1 MFRTISIK
9 TRLIL
14 SGVVA
19 ILAVIVTAGVGV
31 FGMSESRH
39 GLEAQS
45 DVTARIRLQMTAD
58 MMHDAIFGQVM
69 QAIVIGPNGLTEAQA
84 QLRADFLESAD
95 TIRSSLDALAAF
107 DLPSEERNR
116 LTAVVPVVRD
126 YLASADAT
134 IQLAFR
140 DEPAARSLIP
150 QFMAAFG
157 VLENELGLFGDL
169 IQGTGETT
177 AEAVQGLSTVLM
189 RVLISVSIATTI
201 LMISN
206 AWYVTRSVSR
216 PIERLRA
223 ALREVAEGDFEIRI
237 GNITRDDD
245 DIGAIARDIDRVTGR
260 IKVALD
266 EQSAMRSEGEYV
278 ITTLGIGL
286 GNLSEGNLSAP
297 ITEVFS
303 ETYEPLRADFNATV
317 DKLSDLITKV
327 VESCE
332 SIRGRSSEISQS
344 SENLATRTETQA
356 ATLQQ
361 TAAALEEMTVN
372 VNAAASNAR
381 EVETVVMRARSDA
394 QESARVVQSAVDAMN
409 AIDASSSQISQIIG
423 VIDDIAFQT
432 NLLALNAGVEAA
444 RAGDAGRGFAVV
456 ASEVRALAQRSSGAA
471 KEIKTLI
478 GDSTQHVGR
487 GVQQVGRAGEA
498 LASIVDKV
506 AHISTLMSDM
516 AEGASQQ
523 STGLA
528 EINIGVTQLDQ
539 VTQQNAAMV
548 EESTAAS
555 HSLHQETTT
564 LATLVA
570 HFRTRS
576 AADSLVKLS
585 SREKPTR
592 ARPVNAEHQREDRF
606 ARIARSS

>member
-1 MFRTISIK
+1 MFRTVSIK

-31 FGMSESRH
+31 FGLSESRH
-39 GLEAQS
+39 GLAAQS
-45 DVTARIRLQMTAD
+45 DVTAQIRLQMMAD

-69 QAIVIGPNGLTEAQA
+69 QAIVIGPNGLTEEQSR
-84 QLRADFLESAD
+84 LRTDFSESAD

-107 DLPSEERNR
+107 DLPFEERNR
-116 LTAVVPVVRD
+116 LKAVVPAVED
-126 YLASADAT
+126 YLASAEAT

-140 DEPAARSLIP
+140 DEPAARSMVA
-150 QFMAAFG
+150 QFMSAFG
-157 VLENELGLFGDL
+157 ELENELGQFGDL

-177 AEAVQGLSTVLM
+177 AEAVHGLSTVLM
-189 RVLISVSIATTI
+189 RVLIGVSIAATL
-201 LMISN
+201 LMICN
-206 AWYVTRSVSR
+206 FWYVTRGVSR
-216 PIERLRA
+216 PIERLRGA
-223 ALREVAEGDFEIRI
+223 MREVAEGDFEIRI
-237 GNITRDDD
+237 GNITRDG
-245 DIGAIARDIDRVTGR
+245 DIGAIARDIDRVTDR
-260 IKVALD
+260 IKAALD

-278 ITTLGIGL
+278 ITTLGTGL
-286 GNLSEGNLSAP
+286 RNLSEGNLSAP
-297 ITEVFS
+297 ITEIFA
-303 ETYEPLRADFNATV
+303 EDYEPLRADFNATV

-381 EVETVVMRARSDA
+381 EVETVVKRARSDA

-570 HFRTRS
+570 HFRTQS
-576 AADSLVKLS
+576 HADSLVNLS
-585 SREKPTR
+585 SRANLAR
-592 ARPVNAEHQREDRF
+592 SRPVNAEHQEEDSF

>member
-1 MFRTISIK
+1 MFRTVSIK
-9 TRLIL
+9 IRLIL

-31 FGMSESRH
+31 FGLSESRH
-39 GLEAQS
+39 GLATQS
-45 DVTARIRLQMTAD
+45 DVTAQIRLQMMAD

-69 QAIVIGPNGLTEAQA
+69 QAIVIAPNGLPEAQA
-84 QLRADFLESAD
+84 RLRADFSESAD

-116 LTAVVPVVRD
+116 LTAVVPVVED

-134 IQLAFR
+134 IRLAFR
-140 DEPAARSLIP
+140 DEPAARTIMP

-157 VLENELGLFGDL
+157 VLENELGQFGDL

-177 AEAVQGLSTVLM
+177 AEAVHGLSTVLM
-189 RVLISVSIATTI
+189 RVLVGVSIAATI

-206 AWYVTRSVSR
+206 AWHVTRGVSR
-216 PIERLRA
+216 PIERLRGA
-223 ALREVAEGDFEIRI
+223 MREVAEGDFEIRI

-245 DIGAIARDIDRVTGR
+245 IGAIARDIDRVTDR
-260 IKVALD
+260 IKAALD
-266 EQSAMRSEGEYV
+266 EQSAMRSEGDHV
-278 ITTLGIGL
+278 ITTLGTGL
-286 GNLSEGNLSAP
+286 RNLSEGNLSAP
-297 ITEVFS
+297 ITEVFAQD
-303 ETYEPLRADFNATV
+303 YEPLRADFNATV
-317 DKLSDLITKV
+317 GKLSDLITQV

-570 HFRTRS
+570 HFRTQS
-576 AADSLVKLS
+576 HADSLVNLS
-585 SREKPTR
+585 SRAKLAQ
-592 ARPVNAEHQREDRF
+592 ARPASTEHQREDRF

>member
-1 MFRTISIK
+1 MR
-9 TRLIL
+9 
-14 SGVVA
+14 
-19 ILAVIVTAGVGV
+19 
-31 FGMSESRH
+31 
-39 GLEAQS
+39 
-45 DVTARIRLQMTAD
+45 AD

-69 QAIVIGPNGLTEAQA
+69 QAIVIGPNGLTEEQA
-84 QLRADFLESAD
+84 RLRADFSESTD
-95 TIRSSLDALAAF
+95 TIRGSLDALAAF
-107 DLPSEERNR
+107 DLPSEERKR
-116 LTAVVPVVRD
+116 LTAVVPLVED

-140 DEPAARSLIP
+140 DEPAAQSMVL
-150 QFMAAFG
+150 QFKAAFG
-157 VLENELGLFGDL
+157 VLENELGQFGDL

-177 AEAVQGLSTVLM
+177 AEAVRSLSTVLM
-189 RVLISVSIATTI
+189 RVLIGVSIATTI

-245 DIGAIARDIDRVTGR
+245 IGTIARDIDRITDR
-260 IKVALD
+260 IKAALD

-286 GNLSEGNLSAP
+286 RNLSEGNLSAP
-297 ITEVFS
+297 ITEVFA

-381 EVETVVMRARSDA
+381 EVETVVLRARSDA

-539 VTQQNAAMV
+539 VTQRNAAMV

-576 AADSLVKLS
+576 PADSLVKLP

-592 ARPVNAEHQREDRF
+592 ARSATAEHQREDRF
-606 ARIARSS
+606 ARIAFSS

>member
-19 ILAVIVTAGVGV
+19 IVAVIVTAGVGV
-31 FGMSESRH
+31 FGLSESRH
-39 GLEAQS
+39 GLAVQS
-45 DVTARIRLQMTAD
+45 GVTAQIRLQMMAD

-69 QAIVIGPNGLTEAQA
+69 QAIVIGPNGLPEEQA
-84 QLRADFLESAD
+84 LLRAHFAESAD
-95 TIRSSLDALAAF
+95 TIRGSLDALAAF
-107 DLPSEERNR
+107 ELPFEERNR
-116 LTAVVPVVRD
+116 LTAVVPVMEV

-140 DEPAARSLIP
+140 DEPAARSMIQ

-157 VLENELGLFGDL
+157 VLENELGQFGDL
-169 IQGTGETT
+169 IQRTGETT
-177 AEAVQGLSTVLM
+177 AEAEESLSTVLM
-189 RVLISVSIATTI
+189 RVLIGVSIATTI

-206 AWYVTRSVSR
+206 AWLTTRGVSR

-245 DIGAIARDIDRVTGR
+245 IGAIARDIDRVTDR
-260 IKVALD
+260 IKSALD
-266 EQSAMRSEGEYV
+266 EQSAMRSEGDHV
-278 ITTLGIGL
+278 ITTLGTGL
-286 GNLSEGNLSAP
+286 RNLSEGNLSAP
-297 ITEVFS
+297 IAEVFAQD
-303 ETYEPLRADFNATV
+303 YEPLRADFNATV
-317 DKLSDLITKV
+317 GKLSDLITKV

-381 EVETVVMRARSDA
+381 EVETVVKRARSDA

-506 AHISTLMSDM
+506 AHISTLMSEM

-570 HFRTRS
+570 HFRTQS
-576 AADSLVKLS
+576 HADSMVNLS
-585 SREKPTR
+585 SRAKLAR
-592 ARPVNAEHQREDRF
+592 ARPVEAEHQRGDRL